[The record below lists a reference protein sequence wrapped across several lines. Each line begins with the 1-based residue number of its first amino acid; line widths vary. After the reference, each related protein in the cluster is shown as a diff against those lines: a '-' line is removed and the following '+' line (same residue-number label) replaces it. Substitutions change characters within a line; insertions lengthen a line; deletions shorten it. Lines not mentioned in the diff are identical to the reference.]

1 MKLISLKTNNFRQFQ
16 GEQIF
21 NFSTSENKMLTL
33 IKGESGNGKTTII
46 HAFEWVL
53 YGNVD
58 STEGE
63 SYPVNQ
69 SIKAKLQP
77 GDMTKVTGELV
88 FLYHDTEY
96 DIYRTQCFIKAGS
109 RRKLQN
115 KDLKVTLK
123 TPDGRTEQVSDLK
136 DRPQITIN
144 TIVPK
149 SLFPYFFLLGE
160 SLDDIGEK
168 RSENGKG
175 SANTFEK
182 AIKGLLGFEER
193 EMAKKHLSRLISY
206 YNDQIAENDKDPE
219 RKEILES
226 IHSFKEKQEE
236 INKEIQTRT
245 ENNKALQD
253 KIDELEA
260 SISRYASAESK
271 QKEAK
276 RCAEDIERD
285 AQKIDLKID
294 KIFKKFSSQS
304 YKWFLKALADKTEST
319 MQAVKSRNQGIPG
332 MDVKSIQY
340 LLDHKKCI
348 CGHELVEGSPEWE
361 SLEHW
366 MKFLPPNNIG
376 AEIKFFNNQFKES
389 KDAGND
395 YYDDFSSDWKELS
408 QLKDELNNSTE
419 QKKALDKEIEHI
431 PEVSDDKQKQSR
443 LIAQRE
449 ENKSHIA
456 RLSEE
461 YAECQSKID
470 EYTRREKEL
479 VVYKNKCDRLTLC
492 RDYCEKMRDSIAH
505 DLNAREDRIKDALQN
520 NINSIFK
527 SFYDSKVNFTLN
539 DNYSISIEDPN
550 GKDVLKDFAS
560 GGQKTALALSFI
572 GAIIKVNEKRNQ
584 YKMAP
589 SGDDSV
595 EDGETPEVYPLILD
609 APTSTFDYDQIKSF
623 AKVMPEITNQIVILV
638 NAKETSQIKENMNAL
653 IGQEYH
659 IEKQNDYSSVI
670 KHEEA

>member
-361 SLEHW
+361 SLENW
-366 MKFLPPNNIG
+366 IKFLPPNNIG

-408 QLKDELNNSTE
+408 ELKDELNKSTE

-431 PEVSDDKQKQSR
+431 PEVSGDKQKQSR

-461 YAECQSKID
+461 YEECQSKID

-492 RDYCEKMRDSIAH
+492 RGYCEKMRDSIAH
-505 DLNAREDRIKDALQN
+505 DLAAREDRIKDALQE

-560 GGQKTALALSFI
+560 GGQNDGLSPADGHNGAAGGLPEFQGADALA
-572 GAIIKVNEKRNQ
+572 
-584 YKMAP
+584 
-589 SGDDSV
+589 GD
-595 EDGETPEVYPLILD
+595 GGILGD
-609 APTSTFDYDQIKSF
+609 RHF
-623 AKVMPEITNQIVILV
+623 V
-638 NAKETSQIKENMNAL
+638 
-653 IGQEYH
+653 IGQRLPRGGKGLPAFHQGGDGVGNAVVEVSGLLH
-659 IEKQNDYSSVI
+659 HVLQLPAQDTDVGALLKICDVAAGAVSG
-670 KHEEA
+670 

>member
-175 SANTFEK
+175 SANTFET

-219 RKEILES
+219 RTEILES

-245 ENNKALQD
+245 ENNKALQE
-253 KIDELEA
+253 KIDELDA
-260 SISRYASAESK
+260 SITRYASAESK

-304 YKWFLKALADKTEST
+304 YKWFLTALADKTEST

-340 LLDHKKCI
+340 LLDHKNASVVMNLLK
-348 CGHELVEGSPEWE
+348 VVQ
-361 SLEHW
+361 
-366 MKFLPPNNIG
+366 N
-376 AEIKFFNNQFKES
+376 
-389 KDAGND
+389 GN
-395 YYDDFSSDWKELS
+395 L
-408 QLKDELNNSTE
+408 
-419 QKKALDKEIEHI
+419 
-431 PEVSDDKQKQSR
+431 
-443 LIAQRE
+443 
-449 ENKSHIA
+449 
-456 RLSEE
+456 
-461 YAECQSKID
+461 
-470 EYTRREKEL
+470 
-479 VVYKNKCDRLTLC
+479 
-492 RDYCEKMRDSIAH
+492 
-505 DLNAREDRIKDALQN
+505 
-520 NINSIFK
+520 
-527 SFYDSKVNFTLN
+527 
-539 DNYSISIEDPN
+539 
-550 GKDVLKDFAS
+550 
-560 GGQKTALALSFI
+560 
-572 GAIIKVNEKRNQ
+572 
-584 YKMAP
+584 
-589 SGDDSV
+589 
-595 EDGETPEVYPLILD
+595 
-609 APTSTFDYDQIKSF
+609 
-623 AKVMPEITNQIVILV
+623 
-638 NAKETSQIKENMNAL
+638 
-653 IGQEYH
+653 
-659 IEKQNDYSSVI
+659 
-670 KHEEA
+670 